1 MLSMESLWRGS
12 ESEVSRLRCKSAD
25 RSDRCD
31 YRLTRRK
38 LAAVKSLIPQAF
50 LHNTEPQ
57 QPKAH
62 RRRRSGTWPRTRS
75 LNAPS
80 PIQQFGPCG
89 RIMKNSAMVMQ
100 IQDPASQRLTW
111 YKPPL
116 TVLVI
121 KKVHDATIIAPFVQL
136 VHWLVHEK
144 SMVVFVEAAVLEDVL
159 LKEYGDFLSIRDRL
173 MTFRAG
179 TDELT
184 DKIDFIICLGGDGT
198 LLHASSLFQQSVPP
212 VMAFHLGS
220 LGFLTPFEFNNFQ
233 DQVMN
238 VLEGHAA
245 LTLRSRLQCVVL
257 RKTEDGKEKKK
268 PTTILV
274 LNEVVV
280 DRGPSPYLSNID
292 LFLDGKH
299 ITSVQGDGLIVS
311 TPTGSTAYAVAAGAS
326 MIHPSVPAIMV
337 TPICPHSLS
346 FRPIV
351 VPAGVELKITPSLE
365 ARNVASVSFDGRSQ
379 LTLRPGDSVPVPS
392 ICSQDQI
399 SDWFDSLAECLHWNV
414 RKKQKAIDEL
424 SDLTHSS
431 SDPMEDLDNSHADPE
446 RPQDT

>member
-1 MLSMESLWRGS
+1 MLSMDNLWCGS
-12 ESEVSRLRCKSAD
+12 ESELSTLRLCKSAAE
-25 RSDRCD
+25 RAQRPE
-31 YRLTRRK
+31 YRLTRRRPS
-38 LAAVKSLIPQAF
+38 KSLIPQAL
-50 LHNTEPQ
+50 LHALPDPQ
-57 QPKAH
+57 PRTH
-62 RRRRSGTWPRTRS
+62 RRRRSGTWPQFSHESGKTELVRAREEYLDRRRTRS

-121 KKVHDATIIAPFVQL
+121 KKVHDATILAPFVQL
-136 VHWLVHEK
+136 VHWLVHDK
-144 SMVVFVEAAVLEDVL
+144 SMVVFVEAAVLEDTL
-159 LKEYGDFLSIRDRL
+159 LKEYGDFTSVREKL

-179 TDELT
+179 TDDLT

-212 VMAFHLGS
+212 IMAFHLGS

-233 DQVMN
+233 DQVMT

-257 RKTEDGKEKKK
+257 RKSTDNGTKDKKKK

-351 VPAGVELKITPSLE
+351 VPAGVELKI
-365 ARNVASVSFDGRSQ
+365 
-379 LTLRPGDSVPVPS
+379 
-392 ICSQDQI
+392 

-414 RKKQKAIDEL
+414 RKKQKQIDEL
-424 SDLTHSS
+424 SDVTHSS
-431 SDPMEDLDNSHADPE
+431 SDAADDLDNSHDE
-446 RPQDT
+446 RPADT